1 MMKYF
6 PYAFLFFCLVTGACK
21 SKKEESNKNQKQP
34 PPVVDVLIATYQPIS
49 NTIEVNGTVVPDEFV
64 ELHPEISG
72 VLTYLNVSEGS
83 FVKRGTIIA
92 RVNNSDLTSQLGK
105 LKVQLSLARTT
116 EQRYKKLLDI
126 NGINR
131 ADYDVALNQVNSLQA
146 DINVQQVM
154 INKSIVKAP
163 FGGVVG
169 LRQISSGAYVNNST
183 ILATIQKIDRLKIDF
198 TLPQEYAGK
207 IIKGS
212 YVTIKTE
219 GPDQGQQK
227 AMIVATEPQANA
239 ATRNILVRAVLEN
252 GKANPG
258 SFVKVLIDAGENK
271 NSVMVPTSAIIP
283 EDISKSLV
291 TVKNGKAV
299 YVKVQTGV
307 RRAANIEVTNGVV
320 AGDTIVVTGVLFTR
334 PNAPVKVRS
343 IKKLEEF
350 N

>member
-1 MMKYF
+1 MKYF
-6 PYAFLFFCLVTGACK
+6 PSALLFFCLVMGACK
-21 SKKEESNKNQKQP
+21 SKKEDSNRNKKQP
-34 PPVVDVLIATYQPIS
+34 PPVVDVLIAAYQSIS

-72 VLTYLNVSEGS
+72 VLTFLNVNEGS
-83 FVKRGTIIA
+83 FVKKGTVIA

-105 LKVQLSLARTT
+105 FKVQLSLARTT

-131 ADYDVALNQVNSLQA
+131 ADYDVALNQVNSLLA
-146 DINVQQVM
+146 DINSQQVM
-154 INKSIVKAP
+154 ISRSIVKAP
-163 FGGVVG
+163 FSGVVG
-169 LRQISSGAYVNNST
+169 LRQISPGAYVNNST

-198 TLPQEYAGK
+198 TLPEEYAGK
-207 IIKGS
+207 IVKGS

-227 AMIVATEPQANA
+227 AMIVATEPRANA

-258 SFVKVLIDAGENK
+258 SFVKVFIDAGDDK

-291 TVKNGKAV
+291 IVKNGKAV
-299 YVKVQTGV
+299 YVKVKTGV
-307 RRAANIEVTNGVV
+307 RRAANIEVNEGIV

-343 IKKLEEF
+343 VKKLEEF